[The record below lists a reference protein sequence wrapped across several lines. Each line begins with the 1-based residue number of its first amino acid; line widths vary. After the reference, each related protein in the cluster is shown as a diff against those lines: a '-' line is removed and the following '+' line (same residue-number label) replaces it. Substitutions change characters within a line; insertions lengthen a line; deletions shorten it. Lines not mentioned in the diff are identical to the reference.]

1 MDYNIGDT
9 VRIIEDPSASYDG
22 GDYEI
27 GDIATVEAIELNNG
41 RIWYELD
48 IEIFDSDQVVWSA
61 DNLEL
66 VRATDKPSVYRPGDT
81 VILNVEGKPTTATVG
96 YVQLEELPDE
106 GEQFIY
112 YMLKNERPDISKG
125 YTAVVLQP
133 EAPYTLF

>member
-9 VRIIEDPSASYDG
+9 VRIIADPSASYDG

-48 IEIFDSDQVVWSA
+48 IEIFDEDQAVWSA

-66 VRATDKPSVYRPGDT
+66 VRATDKPSRYRPSDS
-81 VILNVEGKPTTATVG
+81 VILTTEGKSTIATVG
-96 YVQLEELPDE
+96 YVQLEELPGE
-106 GEQFIY
+106 GEQFVY
-112 YMLKNERPDISKG
+112 YMLKNKQPDISKG
-125 YTAVVLQP
+125 YTAGILQP
-133 EAPYTLF
+133 ETPYTLF